1 MFSIIQALFAFIFVI
16 IILVTVHEFGHY
28 WVAKKLGIKIL
39 RFSVG
44 FGKPLWSRKFG
55 QDQTEFCLAPIPF
68 GGYVSM
74 LDEREGD
81 VSSEE
86 LHRAFNRQSLKVRA
100 AVVFAGPL
108 FNLIFAVFVYA
119 AMYMLGITGM
129 KAIVGDV
136 ELESIAAR
144 AGFQSGYQIVAV
156 DEQPT
161 LRWDSVAQ
169 ATLNGLI
176 DKQTQ
181 LKYTVQDERTYQY
194 TLNLNISQLSLDD
207 VARGS
212 LFEKLGIM
220 PLGIMDLLPAK
231 VGKVVPDSPAERD
244 GLQVGDHIVVQDG
257 QAVKNWDAWA
267 TYISQNPEK
276 AIETEIERNGQ
287 RVTLILTPE
296 RTEDGKGRMGIY
308 VEGKYQ
314 VPDEYLTTEHYG
326 PVSALGM
333 GVSKTWEMSELTLRL
348 IWKMLTLQVSP
359 KHISGPITIGEIAG
373 KVTQKGIISFL
384 MFLGLISV
392 SLGILNLLPIPV
404 LDGGHLFMFGIE
416 AIKGSPLKE
425 ASELFLQRIGLTL
438 LLALM
443 GLAIY
448 NDLFRLF
455 FE

>member
-1 MFSIIQALFAFIFVI
+1 MFILQALLAFIFII

-44 FGKPLWSRKFG
+44 FGKPIWSRKFG
-55 QDQTEFCLAPIPF
+55 QDQTEFCLAPLPF
-68 GGYVSM
+68 GGYVAM

-81 VSSEE
+81 VPPEE
-86 LHRAFNRQSLKVRA
+86 AHRAFNRQSLKVRS
-100 AVVFAGPL
+100 AVVFAGPF

-119 AMYMLGITGM
+119 VMYMLGITGM
-129 KAIVGDV
+129 KAIVSDV
-136 ELESIAAR
+136 EADSLAAQ

-156 DEQPT
+156 GDQAT

-176 DKQTQ
+176 DQQKQ
-181 LKYTVQDERTYQY
+181 LKYIVQDEKGYSHP
-194 TLNLNISQLSLDD
+194 LNLNISQLSLDD
-207 VARGS
+207 VAEGS
-212 LFEKLGIM
+212 LFEKLGIE
-220 PLGIMDLLPAK
+220 PLGIMDLLPAR
-231 VGKVVPDSPAERD
+231 VGQVVPDSPAERD
-244 GLQVGDHIVVQDG
+244 GLQEGDLIVE
-257 QAVKNWDAWA
+257 QAGLSVKNWHAWA
-267 TYISQNPEK
+267 TYISEHPEK
-276 AIETEIERNGQ
+276 PVETIVERNGQ
-287 RVTLILTPE
+287 RIALTLTPE
-296 RTEDGKGRMGIY
+296 RTEKGDGRMGIY
-308 VEGKYQ
+308 AADFQ

-326 PVSALGM
+326 VFSALGM
-333 GVSKTWEMSELTLRL
+333 GVSKTWEMSVMTLR
-348 IWKMLTLQVSP
+348 IMWKMLTLQVSP

-416 AIKGSPLKE
+416 AIKGSPLTE

-438 LLALM
+438 LFALM
-443 GLAIY
+443 GLAVF
-448 NDLFRLF
+448 NDFHRLLF
-455 FE
+455 